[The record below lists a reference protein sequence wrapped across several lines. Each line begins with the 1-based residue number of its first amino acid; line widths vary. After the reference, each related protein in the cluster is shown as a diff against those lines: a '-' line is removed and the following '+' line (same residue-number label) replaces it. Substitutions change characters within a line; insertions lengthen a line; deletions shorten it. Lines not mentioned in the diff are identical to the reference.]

1 MSLMKRDPRHC
12 LSAICACYNKP
23 VSRVVLM
30 DGEKVCNAHFLAHA
44 VLRDEICLHLKV
56 NLENDVSLNQTRRK

>member
-1 MSLMKRDPRHC
+1 
-12 LSAICACYNKP
+12 
-23 VSRVVLM
+23 M